1 MKRKHI
7 DVWVVVERSTSKCAV
22 TTGEQFEAFI
32 EALQIVLDAPEV
44 PGQEVEHEHG
54 EWVHGEDVDIQCS
67 VCGWDALTEGDYRQV
82 QSAYCPHCGAKM
94 DGGQKDAID

>member
-1 MKRKHI
+1 MKKKLV
-7 DVWVVVERSTSKCAV
+7 DVWGIVERLSSKCAV

-32 EALQIVLDAPEV
+32 EALRIVLDAPEV
-44 PGQEVEHEHG
+44 PGQEVEHG

-67 VCGWDALTEGDYRQV
+67 VCGCDALTEGDYRQV

-94 DGGQKDAID
+94 DGGQKYAID